1 MFKLLVFLCA
11 GLFATMYVLG
21 RDGGPVR
28 DGLAGKVTPLM
39 QDADS
44 PEREAAPRV
53 ILAAA
58 TKPAAAA
65 KPAPE
70 PVAAAQPEPPEPVV
84 QIAAPATEAVGESGL
99 TLALPLVE
107 DGTEAPAPQAVDP
120 EAAEPGDPTVMYVSA
135 TSVNVRSGPSAETQA
150 LTRLPQGE
158 AVTVLPSDTPGWSM
172 IRIEGDGIEGFIASR
187 FLSESSG
194 PRDGF
199 MLD

>member
-28 DGLAGKVTPLM
+28 DGLAGRVAPLM

-58 TKPAAAA
+58 TKPVAAA

-70 PVAAAQPEPPEPVV
+70 PVAAAQPEPAPVV
-84 QIAAPATEAVGESGL
+84 EIAAPATDTVGDSGL

-107 DGTEAPAPQAVDP
+107 GDNAAPAPRAVDP

-150 LTRLPQGE
+150 VARLPRGE
-158 AVTVLPSDTPGWSM
+158 AVLVLASDTPGWSM

-187 FLSESSG
+187 FLSDSTE

-199 MLD
+199 TLD